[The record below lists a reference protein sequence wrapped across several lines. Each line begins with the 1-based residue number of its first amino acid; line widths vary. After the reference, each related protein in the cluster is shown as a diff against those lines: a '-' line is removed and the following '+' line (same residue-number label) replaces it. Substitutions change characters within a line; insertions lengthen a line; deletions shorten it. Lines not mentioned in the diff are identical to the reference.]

1 MTRKITYITCMSV
14 RGTAVCSLRGERFS
28 YSSGGRVI
36 GVPYYVDEYLVTWD
50 LLLLG
55 EVVTTDLPGGDVGTA
70 AGLYSVL
77 SCLSR

>member
-1 MTRKITYITCMSV
+1 M
-14 RGTAVCSLRGERFS
+14 
-28 YSSGGRVI
+28 
-36 GVPYYVDEYLVTWD
+36 TWD

-77 SCLSR
+77 SCLVADLLGCGNFPAAPRPTATLTAS